1 MAKMPPQYLE
11 DRRRVQFYDYEKEY
25 AKEQTKG

>member
-1 MAKMPPQYLE
+1 MAKMPSQYLE

-25 AKEQTKG
+25 AKKQSKL